1 METEIK
7 EFTPGLPPVYFD
19 IQLEEGAVMPTRA
32 HETDVGYDICAKDV
46 EFIHEELPWWKKMLC
61 IKPRI
66 ITVKCDTGVHISP
79 RSKSFWI
86 MGLPNSRVSKLP
98 FVLGNSAGVIDPDYT
113 GSIKFI
119 YNVLPYHKD
128 YTTQYVKGFFSKGKV
143 IGQLVVM
150 HRYGMD
156 FNQVDDLED
165 TERGDGG
172 FGSTEKKSTE
182 KKRKEKKK

>member
-7 EFTPGLPPVYFD
+7 EISNDLLPVYFD
-19 IQLEEGAVMPTRA
+19 IQLEDGAAMPVRA
-32 HETDVGYDICAKDV
+32 HETDVGYDICAKEV
-46 EFIHEELPWWKKMLC
+46 EFIHEELPWWKKIFG

-79 RSKSFWI
+79 RSKDFWV

-113 GSIKFI
+113 GSIRFI

-150 HRYGMD
+150 YRYGME
-156 FNQVDDLED
+156 FNRVDDLEA

-172 FGSTEKKSTE
+172 FGSTDKE
-182 KKRKEKKK
+182 RKEETK

>member
-32 HETDVGYDICAKDV
+32 HETDVGYDICAKEV
-46 EFIHEELPWWKKMLC
+46 EFIHEELPWWKKMLG

-156 FNQVDDLED
+156 FSQVDDLEA

-172 FGSTEKKSTE
+172 FGSTEKK
-182 KKRKEKKK
+182 RKEKKK

>member
-32 HETDVGYDICAKDV
+32 HETDVGYDICAKEV
-46 EFIHEELPWWKKMLC
+46 EFIHEELPWWKKMLG

-156 FNQVDDLED
+156 FNQVDDLEA

-172 FGSTEKKSTE
+172 FGSTEKK
-182 KKRKEKKK
+182 RKEKKK